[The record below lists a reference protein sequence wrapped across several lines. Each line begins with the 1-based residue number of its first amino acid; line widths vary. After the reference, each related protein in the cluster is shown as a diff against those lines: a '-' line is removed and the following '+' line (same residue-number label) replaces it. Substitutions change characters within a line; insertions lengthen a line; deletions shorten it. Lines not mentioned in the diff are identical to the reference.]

1 MARSDLSKNIT
12 IDGEY
17 IVQLLAVMKEQTLLC
32 NEILNVTAVV
42 KFNYVRY

>member
-1 MARSDLSKNIT
+1 MARSERSFFEN
-12 IDGEY
+12 EY
-17 IVQLLAVMKEQTLLC
+17 VVQLLAAMKEQTLLC